1 MDFFF
6 FALLLNNKGVR
17 RKVKKVI
24 CCFHYFDLY
33 TFKVFLNVCCFFP
46 SSLKEEH
53 FLEKGHKLLAS
64 GLEATQPFL
73 TLEKTYM
80 TAIVATKHSEV
91 LSGIDRKYRFFP
103 T

>member
-33 TFKVFLNVCCFFP
+33 TFKVFLNVCCLFLG
-46 SSLKEEH
+46 SLKEEPC
-53 FLEKGHKLLAS
+53 LKKGHKLLAS
-64 GLEATQPFL
+64 GLEATQ
-73 TLEKTYM
+73 TSLEKTYM
-80 TAIVATKHSEV
+80 TAIVATKH
-91 LSGIDRKYRFFP
+91 
-103 T
+103 